1 MEKLILSPEE
11 TLNQLSTKEEFEQ
24 SKRLDEDGDDLL
36 EDKLMAEY
44 MENMEA
50 DFDNNIED

>member
-1 MEKLILSPEE
+1 MKLFLSPNE
-11 TLNQLSTKEEFEQ
+11 TIKELGTKKEFEQ
-24 SKRLDEDGDDLL
+24 SKKLDEDGDDLL